1 MKTDP
6 AEETAPQLGLA
17 VPAILLVITL
27 GAAFDLLMDRP
38 EQVLTFHVLFEIS
51 LALVSLGAAS
61 WLTWGWYHTQ
71 KRVSVLRN
79 AVDERR
85 AERDAWRARAGRLLD
100 GLAKA
105 MDGQFETWSL
115 TPAERETAL
124 MLLKGYSH
132 KRIGRLTNRSER
144 TVRQHAV
151 AVYRKANVANRSELS
166 AFFLEDLFLPFGD
179 TRDATD
185 VESTDA

>member
-1 MKTDP
+1 MKTDS
-6 AEETAPQLGLA
+6 AEEGAPHLGLV
-17 VPAILLVITL
+17 VPVILLVITL

-38 EQVLTFHVLFEIS
+38 EQILTFHVLFEIS

-71 KRVSVLRN
+71 RRVNALRHT
-79 AVDERR
+79 ADERR
-85 AERDAWRARAGRLLD
+85 DERDAWRARAGRLLD
-100 GLAKA
+100 GLAQA
-105 MDGQFETWSL
+105 MDGQFQEWSL
-115 TPAERETAL
+115 TPAERETAF

-151 AVYRKANVANRSELS
+151 AVYRKAKVANRSELS
-166 AFFLEDLFLPFGD
+166 AFFLEDLFLPLGD
-179 TRDATD
+179 TGGATD
-185 VESTDA
+185 VEST